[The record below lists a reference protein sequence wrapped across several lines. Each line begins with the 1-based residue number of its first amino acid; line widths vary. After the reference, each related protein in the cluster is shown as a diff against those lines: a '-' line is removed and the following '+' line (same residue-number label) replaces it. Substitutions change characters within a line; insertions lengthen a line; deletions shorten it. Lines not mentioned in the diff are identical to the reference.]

1 MLNIEASSN
10 LTPEE
15 AIKRAVKFFGP
26 QGYGLEVK
34 KEAPCRA
41 EFEGGGGGVAVTVSA
56 REKGSKVELASTE
69 WDYQVKE
76 FISKIK

>member
-1 MLNIEASSN
+1 MLNIETTTKLS
-10 LTPEE
+10 PEE

-34 KEAPCRA
+34 GEATCCA
-41 EFEGGGGGVAVTVSA
+41 EFEGGGGGVAVTASA
-56 REKGSKVELASTE
+56 KGKGSTVSFESRE
-69 WDYQVKE
+69 WDYQVQE

>member
-1 MLNIEASSN
+1 MLNIETTTKLA
-10 LTPEE
+10 PEE
-15 AIKRAVKFFGP
+15 TIKRAVKFFGP

-34 KEAPCRA
+34 EKVPGHAA
-41 EFEGGGGGVAVTVSA
+41 FEGGGGYVALTA
-56 REKGSKVELASTE
+56 LDKGKGSTVTFESRE